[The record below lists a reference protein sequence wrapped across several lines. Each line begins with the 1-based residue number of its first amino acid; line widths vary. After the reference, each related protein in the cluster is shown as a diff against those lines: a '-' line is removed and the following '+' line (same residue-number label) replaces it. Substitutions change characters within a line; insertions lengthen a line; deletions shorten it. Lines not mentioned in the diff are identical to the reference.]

1 MVEHRMR
8 KSRRGQRTAWTR
20 AAGVIVAAMVV
31 ASSCSG
37 GDDGATAE
45 PTVTPDQTET
55 PTVEVD
61 DPTPTAAPTATPDDV
76 EVEEPT
82 VTPESELEAAVGVW
96 EQFWDVA
103 GAPDDDLESAA
114 VVESLLTPESAD
126 VVFGTVRGS
135 ADRTVT
141 NFPVV
146 DDDGVGGF
154 VVNDCMFMSPP
165 LSGPTV
171 WFSAR
176 LIPDDAGGWLVDDLV
191 VESLDSCVPAVLA
204 REAVAG
210 YEAYW
215 DALPVHGNPADPSSQ
230 LIDDTT
236 TGEQRD
242 LLVSVLTTAAE
253 EGWIFRGRPETHPEV
268 VEVQS
273 PTEMTMLDCQL
284 VDTDEGFYEQES
296 GARVDGLIDPKI
308 EGQRDIR
315 SATMVLE
322 EGRWKVATR
331 EGQENFECDI
341 APTDAGLPA
350 V

>member
-1 MVEHRMR
+1 MR

-215 DALPVHGNPADPSSQ
+215 DARLEYWDPPDVENELVTQTMTGVHLE
-230 LIDDTT
+230 LIS
-236 TGEQRD
+236 D
-242 LLVSVLTTAAE
+242 LLVQSE
-253 EGWIFRGRPETHPEV
+253 QDGWAFRGRPETHPEI
-268 VEVQS
+268 VEVRS
-273 PTEMTMLDCQL
+273 PTELVVLDCQVQDPL
-284 VDTDEGFYEQES
+284 LGAYSLES
-296 GARVDGLIDPKI
+296 GERLDDLVAPIAD
-308 EGQRDIR
+308 GQRDVR
-315 SATMVLE
+315 SAVMIE
-322 EGRWKVATR
+322 EDGFWKVSDRRGEVNTT
-331 EGQENFECDI
+331 CDL
-341 APTDAGLPA
+341 APTEFGLLT